1 MMTEREQIISHIDA
15 IVDTYHA
22 GQQGVE
28 ALLVLRRDLAV
39 HLYRLTAHVRT
50 VYGEASLSYIRRKW
64 AVAKEVVSAQAAD
77 AKMAVS
83 KAEYRADTL
92 ASVGEAKEAEVWAE
106 ADKEA
111 LRTKIDAT
119 KQVLQALQQEI
130 AYEAFEKK
138 TTHFQEASAG
148 AK

>member
-1 MMTEREQIISHIDA
+1 MTEREEIISHMDA

-28 ALLVLRRDLAV
+28 SLLILRRDMAAN
-39 HLYRLTAHVRT
+39 LYRLTAHVRM
-50 VYGEASLSYIRRKW
+50 VYGTAGLAYVRRKW
-64 AVAKEVVSAQAAD
+64 AIAKEVVAAQATD
-77 AKMAVS
+77 AKLAVS

-111 LRTKIDAT
+111 LRSKMDAA
-119 KQVLQALQQEI
+119 KQVLQAMSQEI
-130 AYEAFEKK
+130 AYEAYEKK
-138 TTHFQEASAG
+138 TTHFQETST
-148 AK
+148 KP